1 MFANILDGIM
11 SALSL
16 SALLANL
23 MGVALGIIF
32 GALPGLTAAM
42 GVALLIPLT
51 FGMAPVD
58 AFSALLGMYCS
69 RRKWPRNTCRA
80 GLKRRPP
87 EPCRRSAG

>member
-32 GALPGLTAAM
+32 LS
-42 GVALLIPLT
+42 LIHI
-51 FGMAPVD
+51 
-58 AFSALLGMYCS
+58 S
-69 RRKWPRNTCRA
+69 
-80 GLKRRPP
+80 
-87 EPCRRSAG
+87 EPTRH